1 MEIDDVIGNKQKPFE
16 EAAGSAAPQAG
27 DIGPDLSED
36 PGHAA
41 EAVEQD
47 IEQAEEELARAEDAL
62 SAAEQEIARHREA
75 MLRMQAEMENTRKR
89 LVRDAEKSRRF
100 ALERIM
106 KDLLQVVDT
115 MERGLQTGR
124 ESATVDSLLEGQEL
138 TLKML
143 NKVLADHSL
152 ELVDP
157 AGEPFNPELHEA
169 VTMLPSPDHEEGT
182 VMEVLQKGYK
192 LHDRLV
198 RPAMVVVSSKP

>member
-1 MEIDDVIGNKQKPFE
+1 MIRKKQNPFE
-16 EAAGSAAPQAG
+16 RHVEVDAQQDSDSWNEDAEAAGDQ
-27 DIGPDLSED
+27 L
-36 PGHAA
+36 
-41 EAVEQD
+41 Q
-47 IEQAEEELARAEDAL
+47 QAEEELEQTGEDLQQAEDAL
-62 SAAEQEIARHREA
+62 SAAEQEVARHRDA
-75 MLRMQAEMENTRKR
+75 MLRMQAEMDNTRKR

-106 KDLLQVVDT
+106 KDLLQVLDT
-115 MERGLQTGR
+115 MERGLQAGQ
-124 ESATVDSLLEGQEL
+124 ESATVESLLEGQEL

-143 NKVLADHSL
+143 TKVLSDHNL

-157 AGEPFNPELHEA
+157 AGEPFNPEFHEA
-169 VTMLPSPDHEEGT
+169 VTMLPSPHHEEGT